1 MGELSAE
8 QIVDLCLR
16 HTLYDW
22 QQQGSTR
29 PIAVASARGCEF
41 YSVDGKRY
49 LDFNSQLMGV
59 NIGHS
64 DPRVSQAIA

>member
-1 MGELSAE
+1 MSELTADE
-8 QIVDLCLR
+8 IVDLCLR

-41 YSVDGKRY
+41 FTVDGKRY
-49 LDFNSQLMGV
+49 LDFNVSDGRE
-59 NIGHS
+59 IGM
-64 DPRVSQAIA
+64 R